1 MFNRLASVAGGAK
14 DEAADQ
20 LIGDMSLGLQIDG
33 AGRLRRERRSISDD
47 TEQSAGKEDDRSTR
61 LGCRFEHQFVDIAP
75 TPVFAGLQTCH
86 DGVSRLM
93 EVLSRMFAAI
103 TRQRARSVT
112 GIFS

>member
-1 MFNRLASVAGGAK
+1 MARAGYVAN
-14 DEAADQ
+14 AAAFPTTRNNPRARRMIVQ
-20 LIGDMSLGLQIDG
+20 RGLG
-33 AGRLRRERRSISDD
+33 AGSSIS
-47 TEQSAGKEDDRSTR
+47 
-61 LGCRFEHQFVDIAP
+61 FVDIAP